1 VGNLGGYQDITTAA
15 KAAGGP
21 DKLIA
26 IVQAEAAKKAAAGQ
40 RGQGAVL
47 AFGAVALVVA
57 GKHGWN
63 TYTARRAASEA
74 RSHAAAVELKALIE
88 GSGANAEAD
97 APPNEPEVDGTAG
110 KVGREASGATHH

>member
-1 VGNLGGYQDITTAA
+1 MKPESNLL
-15 KAAGGP
+15 P
-21 DKLIA
+21 KLWIVPEA
-26 IVQAEAAKKAAAGQ
+26 ISS
-40 RGQGAVL
+40 R
-47 AFGAVALVVA
+47 LVVA

-110 KVGREASGATHH
+110 KGGTGS

>member
-1 VGNLGGYQDITTAA
+1 MGNLGGYQDITTAA

-26 IVQAEAAKKAAAGQ
+26 IIQAEAAKKAAAGQ

-110 KVGREASGATHH
+110 KGGTGS